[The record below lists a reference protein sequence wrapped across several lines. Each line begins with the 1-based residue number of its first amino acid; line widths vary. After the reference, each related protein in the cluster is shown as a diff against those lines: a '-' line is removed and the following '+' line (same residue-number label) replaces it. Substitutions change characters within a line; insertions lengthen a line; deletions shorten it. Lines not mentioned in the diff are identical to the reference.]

1 MSRIQCF
8 QLRQRQSADAS
19 CLAGGEATAAALQ
32 QPHRDL
38 QLAGFQ
44 PLLSPPFFP
53 EPKELP
59 VGLAL
64 GEILQGVPPVAQ
76 ISGIGRVLKRANR
89 LATVAS
95 AIWLSRAVPA
105 TVERIWAVVAGS
117 RSSFSSSKA
126 RAGCSS
132 SQRTRNSRNSATS
145 SGIMIREKSVLAEEI
160 VGSGEEWLGG
170 FDVKQLRD
178 LVALEEGG

>member
-1 MSRIQCF
+1 M
-8 QLRQRQSADAS
+8 
-19 CLAGGEATAAALQ
+19 
-32 QPHRDL
+32 
-38 QLAGFQ
+38 
-44 PLLSPPFFP
+44 
-53 EPKELP
+53 
-59 VGLAL
+59 
-64 GEILQGVPPVAQ
+64 
-76 ISGIGRVLKRANR
+76 GREVKRANR
-89 LATVAS
+89 IAAVAA
-95 AIWLSRAVPA
+95 AIWLSRAVLV

-126 RAGCSS
+126 RVRSSGGALGSARAGCRS
-132 SQRTRNSRNSATS
+132 SQRTRNARNSATG